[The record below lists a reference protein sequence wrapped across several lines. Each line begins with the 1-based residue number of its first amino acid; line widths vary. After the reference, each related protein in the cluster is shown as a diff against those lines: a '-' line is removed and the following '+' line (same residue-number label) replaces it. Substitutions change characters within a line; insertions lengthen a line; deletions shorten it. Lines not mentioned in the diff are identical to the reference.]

1 MNPMPQLFTDL
12 PNLFAILN
20 ELQHYSNQI
29 VIPVDTISAECS
41 ISLPKGANYPIVTL
55 ITAALDL
62 ILGALPSLSSSFMI
76 MMMKKH
82 RSEKIKWINNII
94 LTKPYCRLFFYIIG
108 SLFYTSK
115 LKLIQKTPKHE
126 KDTLTIFALEFLAT
140 LQESDSPLIGMFNQ
154 LY

>member
-41 ISLPKGANYPIVTL
+41 ISLPKGANYPVVTL
-55 ITAALDL
+55 ITATLDL

-82 RSEKIKWINNII
+82 RSENKNK
-94 LTKPYCRLFFYIIG
+94 K
-108 SLFYTSK
+108 
-115 LKLIQKTPKHE
+115 
-126 KDTLTIFALEFLAT
+126 
-140 LQESDSPLIGMFNQ
+140 
-154 LY
+154 